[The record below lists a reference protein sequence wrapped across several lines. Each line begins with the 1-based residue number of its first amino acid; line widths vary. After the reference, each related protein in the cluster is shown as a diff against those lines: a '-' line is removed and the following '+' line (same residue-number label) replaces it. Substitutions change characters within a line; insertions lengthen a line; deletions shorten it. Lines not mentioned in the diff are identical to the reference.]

1 MVNKFKNSALIFHL
15 NCVSV
20 ADYFLAAVPLIAGDN
35 TKLKALVNTSVVN
48 KLAVALI

>member
-20 ADYFLAAVPLIAGDN
+20 ADYFLAMPLIAGDN

-48 KLAVALI
+48 KLAAALI